1 MTTELS
7 SFSSNP
13 VDASLFAVPAG
24 FKKVDSDLKKM
35 K

>member
-13 VDASLFAVPAG
+13 VDLTMFAVPAG
-24 FKKVDSDLKKM
+24 FKKVDADYKRVK
-35 K
+35 